1 MPVLEEHQQTMFEA
15 GEMEDVGG
23 EDEEELSMR
32 EISCVVFPGVVKWG
46 DENGERGY
54 LRNVV
59 VKIKVLCAM
68 D

>member
-1 MPVLEEHQQTMFEA
+1 MPVLEAHQKTIFDTET
-15 GEMEDVGG
+15 MEDVGG
-23 EDEEELSMR
+23 EDWEGEER
-32 EISCVVFPGVVKWG
+32 EVGCVVFPGCVKRG

-59 VKIKVLCAM
+59 AKVKVLCVP